1 MAKRSR
7 LAARPGQRRPLQ
19 RTSTTRPATSSTAPP
34 PATSVTPEEEARAAE
49 LEAAILAEEQVA
61 EEARTGRRR
70 GRPVEAA
77 PVSTVASSTVPLS
90 VREAAEYRYVQRD
103 VRRIIIVGG
112 FLLLILAVLEVLV
125 NGLHLFT
132 L

>member
-19 RTSTTRPATSSTAPP
+19 RTATRSAVTRPTTSL
-34 PATSVTPEEEARAAE
+34 TPDEEARVAE
-49 LEAAILAEEQVA
+49 LEAQILADEQAA
-61 EEARTGRRR
+61 EDARAARTRGRRAST
-70 GRPVEAA
+70 EAA
-77 PVSTVASSTVPLS
+77 ETSTYSQAVPLS

-103 VRRIIIVGG
+103 VRRIVIVGG
-112 FLLLILAVLEVLV
+112 FLLLILAILEVLV
-125 NGLHLFT
+125 NGMHLFT